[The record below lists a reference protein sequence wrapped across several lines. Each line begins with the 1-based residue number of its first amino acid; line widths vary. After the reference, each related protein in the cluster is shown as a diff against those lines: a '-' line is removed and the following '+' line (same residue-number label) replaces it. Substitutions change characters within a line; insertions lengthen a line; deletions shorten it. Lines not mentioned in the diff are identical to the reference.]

1 MVIPGGAVYLEM
13 GMAAANAV
21 YGADFSVDNV
31 VLHRAVIL
39 DQTCDPPI
47 LRTTLNE
54 ADGTLEFSAFT
65 ATADGESK
73 WVITATA
80 ELNVLPPAPPQPQA
94 AVDSSEPVVSISGEE
109 FYLRTESI
117 GFDYGDAF
125 RTVRGGVTAGEDWA
139 TADIAVPDSIGDE
152 LSRFRFHPA
161 LIDGAFQALFGAPFL
176 GQEENEDPFLPTRI
190 RRCAVYGAP
199 EPAMT
204 VHVHVV
210 SVTREQVDCDLT
222 ITGSAGQPPRRHRGL
237 RCPIA
242 ERVGANVTRPNRQG
256 GAQQH

>member
-1 MVIPGGAVYLEM
+1 M
-13 GMAAANAV
+13 
-21 YGADFSVDNV
+21 
-31 VLHRAVIL
+31 
-39 DQTCDPPI
+39 
-47 LRTTLNE
+47 
-54 ADGTLEFSAFT
+54 
-65 ATADGESK
+65 
-73 WVITATA
+73 VITATA

-222 ITGSAGQPPRRHRGL
+222 ITGSAGQPLAVIEGFAVQSLSASARMSPDRIDKGGLSNIEWRPIGDGVHGGDTAAGEPSRG
-237 RCPIA
+237 
-242 ERVGANVTRPNRQG
+242 
-256 GAQQH
+256 